1 MNWLNTVAA
10 WLPQFFDG
18 FLVTLTLAAM
28 CLPVTGVLGMLLV
41 LARLSSRAF
50 IWVPAYAVIEFL
62 RNVPTF
68 LLILVAYYGLPLL
81 GWRLDGLYCAAIA
94 ISIQHMTYTAEVLR
108 GGVDAVAKTQWD
120 AGRAI
125 GLRPTAVFYRVI
137 LPQAVLKVMPSL
149 GNQVV
154 VLIKDTSLV
163 AGIGVVDLT
172 LSGKLLM
179 ERTAASYEVFIVVA
193 VFYLVIT
200 TLTSALFAWFE
211 AISRKRC

>member
-1 MNWLNTVAA
+1 MNGLDTVAG
-10 WLPQFFDG
+10 WLPLFFDG
-18 FLVTLTLAAM
+18 FLVTLALVAM
-28 CLPVTGVLGMLLV
+28 CLPVAGLLGMVLV
-41 LARLSSRAF
+41 LLRLSSRAPV
-50 IWVPAYAVIEFL
+50 WMPAYAVIEFL

-94 ISIQHMTYTAEVLR
+94 IALQHTTYVAEVLR
-108 GGVDAVAKTQWD
+108 GGVGAVPQTQWD
-120 AGRAI
+120 AGRAV
-125 GLRPTAVFYRVI
+125 GFGPTAVFYRVV
-137 LPQAVLKVMPSL
+137 LPQAMLKVIPSL

-193 VFYLVIT
+193 VFYLAIT
-200 TLTSALFAWFE
+200 TLASGIFAWFE

>member
-1 MNWLNTVAA
+1 MTWLSVVAA

-18 FLVTLTLAAM
+18 FLVTLALVAM
-28 CLPVTGVLGMLLV
+28 CLPAAIVLGMILV
-41 LARLSSRAF
+41 LARLSSRAVV
-50 IWVPAYAVIEFL
+50 WVPVYGFIEFL

-68 LLILVAYYGLPLL
+68 LLILVAYYGMPLL
-81 GWRLDGLYCAAIA
+81 GWRLDGLYCAAMAIA
-94 ISIQHMTYTAEVLR
+94 IQHTAYIAEVLR
-108 GGVDAVAKTQWD
+108 GGVGAVPRTQWD

-125 GLRPTAVFYRVI
+125 GLKPAGVFYRVV
-137 LPQAVLKVMPSL
+137 LPQAALKVVPAL

-179 ERTAASYEVFIVVA
+179 ERTAASYEVFVVVA
-193 VFYLVIT
+193 AFYLILT
-200 TLTSALFAWFE
+200 TLASALFVWLE
-211 AISRKRC
+211 AIARKRR